1 MTCDHGDHIVC
12 NECTKPAGDVAQ
24 VHLDQAQ
31 LHADD
36 YNDKNYPDERE
47 VLRLKEETM
56 NEPQLSAEME
66 KRFDEMRL
74 GDVYDHR
81 NYPNGLISPRATS
94 LVKHF
99 LATALEEEREKVL
112 SEVEKMAGDTYDG
125 SDWHTGR
132 HALVDE
138 LRAKLN
144 QLKGSDER

>member
-56 NEPQLSAEME
+56 TKPQLSAEME
-66 KRFDEMRL
+66 KRLKFALANVFISYEVL
-74 GDVYDHR
+74 GKKLSAENVEDV
-81 NYPNGLISPRATS
+81 
-94 LVKHF
+94 VKHF
-99 LATALEEEREKVL
+99 LATALEEQREKYI
-112 SEVEKMAGDTYDG
+112 EQVEKMKLEMLPNLEGADG
-125 SDWHTGR
+125 KYVEENNR
-132 HALVDE
+132 
-138 LRAKLN
+138 R
-144 QLKGSDER
+144 